1 MGKKKKFDKKSS
13 ITFKLVHRSQ
23 RDPLVADERAP
34 QHVLV
39 PVNNDFKTRVD
50 NDCKTRLNNNDI
62 QLTKDQRIEEQ
73 RKFGIYFDDDYNY
86 LQHLRDVNPLTE
98 WQPIY
103 DQKDDQNS
111 VETKSNQIQF
121 PSSLFASNVEEKE
134 GLLNKGVLPIG
145 PQLDWDP
152 DLVAAMDEDFDFN
165 DPNNQIDDDF
175 VLQAEDIEDVD
186 EDDEWEDMSDSE
198 DINNEELD
206 EENESTLCGD
216 NHSLSDEKNQMFSDE
231 ETKSHFTNYSMSSS
245 VIRRNENLRILD
257 QRFETLYEKEY
268 ANECDIGAL
277 DFDQIEGNIDPNNSQ
292 LMATLIKEYN
302 DSKNHKE
309 IYENVDSKSF
319 SNHFIDKDYERN
331 EDLTEIEIYE
341 NSKKGDKDRFDCESI
356 LSTYSTLY
364 NHPKVIRES
373 DRHPKSDRHL
383 NRVKI
388 NERTGLPIGVFE
400 KPGLTAKKLAKLDA
414 INNSN
419 DLSKISSKSV
429 RSSASRLSVLSQ
441 RSKNESSEERNARK
455 SALKEYRR
463 ERRAEKKANKLAFNT
478 ENMRQNKEIINLQK
492 NLTSVKLS

>member
-39 PVNNDFKTRVD
+39 PVNNDYKTRVNNN

-62 QLTKDQRIEEQ
+62 QLTEHKRIEEQ
-73 RKFGIYFDDDYNY
+73 RKYGIYFDDDYNY
-86 LQHLRDVNPLTE
+86 LQHLRDVNPSTE

-103 DQKDDQNS
+103 DQKDDQKDDLKDDQNS
-111 VETKSNQIQF
+111 LKTKSNQIQF

-134 GLLNKGVLPIG
+134 GLLNKAVLPIG

-186 EDDEWEDMSDSE
+186 EDNEWEDMSDS
-198 DINNEELD
+198 EELD

-216 NHSLSDEKNQMFSDE
+216 NHSLSDLKNQMFSDE

-245 VIRRNENLRILD
+245 VIRRNQNLTILD
-257 QRFETLYEKEY
+257 QRFETLYEREY
-268 ANECDIGAL
+268 ANECDIGPL
-277 DFDQIEGNIDPNNSQ
+277 DFDEIEGNIDPNNSE
-292 LMATLIKEYN
+292 LMASLIQEYN

-319 SNHFIDKDYERN
+319 PNHFIHKDYERN
-331 EDLTEIEIYE
+331 EDLTQIEIYE
-341 NSKKGDKDRFDCESI
+341 NSKKGDKERFDCESI

-373 DRHPKSDRHL
+373 GRHL

-388 NERTGLPIGVFE
+388 NERTGLPIGVLE

-419 DLSKISSKSV
+419 DLSKIGSKSV
-429 RSSASRLSVLSQ
+429 RSSASRVSVLSQ
-441 RSKNESSEERNARK
+441 RSKNESSSERNARK

-463 ERRAEKKANKLAFNT
+463 ERRAEKKANKLAFST
-478 ENMRQNKEIINLQK
+478 EHIRQNKEIINLQK

>member
-23 RDPLVADERAP
+23 RDPLIADERAP

-39 PVNNDFKTRVD
+39 PVNHYKTRD
-50 NDCKTRLNNNDI
+50 NNDCKTRVNNNNDI

-73 RKFGIYFDDDYNY
+73 KKYGIYFDDDYNY

-103 DQKDDQNS
+103 DEKDDQKDGQNS
-111 VETKSNQIQF
+111 VKTKSNQIQF

-165 DPNNQIDDDF
+165 DPNNQIDDNF
-175 VLQAEDIEDVD
+175 ILQAEDVEDDD
-186 EDDEWEDMSDSE
+186 EDNEWEDMSDSE

-216 NHSLSDEKNQMFSDE
+216 NHSLSDGKHQMFSDE

-245 VIRRNENLRILD
+245 VIRRNENLTILD
-257 QRFETLYEKEY
+257 HRFETLYENEY
-268 ANECDIGAL
+268 ANDCDIGAL
-277 DFDQIEGNIDPNNSQ
+277 DFDEIEGNIDPNNSE
-292 LMATLIKEYN
+292 LMASLIQEYN

-309 IYENVDSKSF
+309 VYENIDSKSF
-319 SNHFIDKDYERN
+319 PNHFIDKDYERN
-331 EDLTEIEIYE
+331 EDLTQIEIYE
-341 NSKKGDKDRFDCESI
+341 NTKKGDKERFDCESI

-373 DRHPKSDRHL
+373 DRHL

-388 NERTGLPIGVFE
+388 NERTGLPIGVLE

-429 RSSASRLSVLSQ
+429 RSSASRISVLSQ
-441 RSKNESSEERNARK
+441 RSKNESSSERNARK

-463 ERRAEKKANKLAFNT
+463 ERRTEKKANKLAFNT
-478 ENMRQNKEIINLQK
+478 EHIRQNKEIINLQK